1 MMNFYSSM
9 DSTVPFND
17 NGVDGLYY
25 YTVCENPIYLLNS
38 SSNKLFSVFEQIY
51 VRDKNNHDNNMTCI
65 Y

>member
-1 MMNFYSSM
+1 MY
-9 DSTVPFND
+9 TVKR

-25 YTVCENPIYLLNS
+25 YTVGEKPIYLLNS

-51 VRDKNNHDNNMTCI
+51 VWDKNNHDNNMTCI